1 VRTMRGALLALAIGI
16 IVGVGAAL
24 QFGMSP
30 TSGQGTSAPAALAH
44 KDAPAK
50 APAVALAAPAAP
62 AVADPP
68 PGVPAVTALPD
79 FATLAERLSPVV
91 VNISTRAQRKEQP
104 DTPRFRGPGQ
114 PGQPGPQW
122 PFGENDPRDFSEP
135 FERFFGPGPRQRQQ
149 QQPQRSLG
157 SGFVIDPA
165 GYILTNNHVVEN
177 AEEIVVRL
185 DNEQEHKAT
194 LVGKDPKTDLALL
207 KIEGVSGLTAVPLGD
222 SDTLRVGEWVMAI
235 GNPFGLDHSV
245 TSGIVS
251 AKGRFIGAGNY
262 DDYIQTDAAINPGNS
277 GGPLLNLRGEVV
289 GINSAIFSRTGGNI
303 GIGFAIPVNLAKELV
318 PQLRDKGKVTRGW
331 LGVLI
336 QKVTPEIAE
345 SLGLEQAR
353 GALVAD
359 VVASGPAAAAGVKV
373 GDVIIEF
380 DGHPVN
386 ESNELPMLVARTP
399 LEKQVSLKIL
409 RDKAPVDL
417 SVTIAELQD
426 EDVQVTGGGDSE
438 KLGLT
443 VQTLTPEIAEN
454 LGVEETKGVVVTAV
468 ESDSPAEEAG
478 LRRGDVIL
486 EVNRAAVENADD
498 YKGALKKVE
507 KGKNVLFLVRRGDNT
522 IFLALKPPA

>member
-1 VRTMRGALLALAIGI
+1 MRGALLALAIGI
-16 IVGVGAAL
+16 IVGVGATL
-24 QFGMSP
+24 QFGMP
-30 TSGQGTSAPAALAH
+30 AAVGTSRPAEPPEM
-44 KDAPAK
+44 K
-50 APAVALAAPAAP
+50 APAAP
-62 AVADPP
+62 APAPAAPGEKLEPLPAPP
-68 PGVPAVTALPD
+68 TAAGLPD

-104 DTPRFRGPGQ
+104 DMPRFRG

-122 PFGENDPRDFSEP
+122 PFGDGDPREFGDP
-135 FERFFGPGPRQRQQ
+135 FERFFGPRQR

-157 SGFVIDPA
+157 SGFVIDSE

-177 AEEIVVRL
+177 ADEIVVRL

-207 KIEGVSGLTAVPLGD
+207 KVEGVGGLTAVPLGD
-222 SDTLRVGEWVMAI
+222 SDALRVGEWVMAI

-277 GGPLLNLRGEVV
+277 GGPLINLRGEVV

-318 PQLRDKGKVTRGW
+318 PQLREKGKVTRGW

-336 QKVTPEIAE
+336 QRVTPEIAE

-359 VVASGPAAAAGVKV
+359 VVANGPAAEAGVKV
-373 GDVIIEF
+373 GDVIVEF
-380 DGHPVN
+380 DGHPVS

-399 LEKQVSLKIL
+399 LEKQVTLKL
-409 RDKAPVDL
+409 MRDKEPIELA
-417 SVTIAELQD
+417 VTIAELRDD
-426 EDVQVTGGGDSE
+426 EMQVASSDSE
-438 KLGLT
+438 KLGLA

-468 ESDSPAEEAG
+468 ESGSPAEEAG

-486 EVNRAAVENADD
+486 EVNREAVDHADAYAA
-498 YKGALKKVE
+498 ALKKVE
-507 KGKNVLFLVRRGDNT
+507 KGKNVLFLVRRGENT

>member
-1 VRTMRGALLALAIGI
+1 MRTMRGALLALAIGI

-30 TSGQGTSAPAALAH
+30 TGGASGGKDASAPAPLAQPA
-44 KDAPAK
+44 APA
-50 APAVALAAPAAP
+50 PALAAPPVAAP
-62 AVADPP
+62 AVADPA
-68 PGVPAVTALPD
+68 GAPAVTALPD

-114 PGQPGPQW
+114 PGPQW

-149 QQPQRSLG
+149 PPQRSLG

-177 AEEIVVRL
+177 ADEIVVRL

-222 SDTLRVGEWVMAI
+222 SDKLRVGEWVMAI

-373 GDVIIEF
+373 GDVIVEF

-409 RDKAPVDL
+409 RDKAPMDL

-426 EDVQVTGGGDSE
+426 DEAQVAGGGGDSE

-486 EVNRAAVENADD
+486 EVNRTAVENADD

>member
-1 VRTMRGALLALAIGI
+1 MRTMRGALLALAIGI
-16 IVGVGAAL
+16 IVGVGATL
-24 QFGMSP
+24 QFGMP
-30 TSGQGTSAPAALAH
+30 GRSGPAAVE
-44 KDAPAK
+44 KPAIK
-50 APAVALAAPAAP
+50 ALAAAPTAPAAP
-62 AVADPP
+62 PP
-68 PGVPAVTALPD
+68 AASVIAPAAGAVTVVPD
-79 FATLAERLSPVV
+79 FASLAERLSPVV
-91 VNISTRAQRKEQP
+91 VNISTRAQREKP
-104 DTPRFRGPGQ
+104 TDTPRFRGPGQ
-114 PGQPGPQW
+114 QSPQW
-122 PFGENDPRDFSEP
+122 PFGEGEPKDFTEP
-135 FERFFGPGPRQRQQ
+135 FERFFGPGPKQR

-157 SGFVIDPA
+157 SGFVIDPE

-207 KIEGVSGLTAVPLGD
+207 KIEGVTGLTAVPLGD

-359 VVASGPAAAAGVKV
+359 VVANGPAAAAGVKV
-373 GDVIIEF
+373 GDVIVEF
-380 DGHPVN
+380 DGHTVG

-399 LEKQVSLKIL
+399 LEKQVPIKLL
-409 RDKAPVDL
+409 RDKETLDL
-417 SVTIAELQD
+417 NVTIAELQD
-426 EDVQVTGGGDSE
+426 EEAQVAAGGDSE

-454 LGVEETKGVVVTAV
+454 LGVEDTKGVVVSGV
-468 ESDSPAEEAG
+468 ESGSAADEAG
-478 LRRGDVIL
+478 IRRGDVVL
-486 EVNRAAVENADD
+486 EVNRQAVEDVET
-498 YKGALKKVE
+498 YKAALKKVE
-507 KGKNVLFLVRRGDNT
+507 KGKNVLLLVRRGENT